1 MKTNKTYSQK
11 LKKIAIGLSSLF
23 TSILFASLPTKA
35 EPTTPAMTKAKIVEV
50 VSGNTTV
57 GTFSDRPLSYTV
69 FVATDG
75 RLIGRISDGKSEIIE
90 LGSWRINNNNM
101 LCGRWDNL
109 KDGEENCFTY
119 HRVGS
124 NVHAYN
130 TDGSLDRIQFFVDGD
145 PYNLQ
150 QAVLTSKQQDQNT
163 NSQIETEIREF
174 IDDWGE
180 AWSPQEKAPQF
191 TSESFAPFYLQ
202 NEELLAFDFTDAESQ
217 TVFRGV
223 QIHHDTWSKFVR
235 DYNYWTFTPVSE
247 SIRVYPQSDNAAA
260 ATLYVDNYGRKPDGT
275 EFEARAHATLLLE
288 RRNGIW
294 VIVHE
299 NIWGPVNE

>member
-1 MKTNKTYSQK
+1 MNSQK
-11 LKKIAIGLSSLF
+11 LKKIAIALSY
-23 TSILFASLPTKA
+23 LFASTFFSSVATKA
-35 EPTTPAMTKAKIVEV
+35 ESTTPSMTEAKILEV
-50 VSGNTTV
+50 VSGNTTI
-57 GTFSDRPLSYTV
+57 GTFSDRPLSYAV
-69 FVATDG
+69 YVEPNG
-75 RLIGRISDGKSEIIE
+75 RLIGRISDGNLEKIE
-90 LGSWRINNNNM
+90 LGSWRVNNNM

-119 HRVGS
+119 HRIGS

-150 QAVLTSKQQDQNT
+150 QAALISKQDASSNYAGV
-163 NSQIETEIREF
+163 EKEVREF
-174 IDDWGE
+174 ITGWGK

-202 NEELLAFDFTDAESQ
+202 SDELLAFDFTNAESQ
-217 TVFRGV
+217 TVFKGV
-223 QIHHDTWSKFVR
+223 QNHHDTWEAFVR
-235 DYNYWTFTPVSE
+235 DYDYWTFTPVTE
-247 SIRVYPQSDNAAA
+247 SIRVYPQSEDAAA
-260 ATLYVDNYGRKPDGT
+260 VTLYVNNYGKKSDGT
-275 EFEARAHATLLLE
+275 EFNARAHATLLLE
-288 RRNGIW
+288 KRNGNW